1 MSFLAGHKIRSSPD
15 ALRSG
20 RGLDIFHIAT
30 AYLYECARL
39 RCFYAEKAGY
49 DKMTTILKTTL
60 KDAGAFPDV
69 RISARA
75 VPRSEGR

>member
-1 MSFLAGHKIRSSPD
+1 MSFLSWSQDPIIPQRATRWP
-15 ALRSG
+15 R
-20 RGLDIFHIAT
+20 LDFFHIAT

-49 DKMTTILKTTL
+49 DKMTNILKITL
-60 KDAGAFPDV
+60 KNAGSFPDV

-75 VPRSEGR
+75 VPRIDGP